1 MRRPV
6 CIIGLAYVFII
17 LIYMY
22 LFPFSEP
29 FIEGL
34 DGSEAVLTG
43 QVDKKEYRISYEK
56 EVLIIYLKNVQI
68 ENPQLL
74 NTELG
79 VLCYMQEGQEAKLG
93 SYVRISGKLK
103 EFAYASNP
111 GEFDARSYYEILGMQ
126 LRLQNGMILQAS
138 TGYSAF
144 REKLFEIK
152 RSCSKL
158 LDKCYE
164 EAEASLLKAMLL
176 GEKNGMDEELKTLY
190 QQNGIIHILSISG
203 LHISLIGMGLYKLLK
218 RLRIPLPV
226 RVILSVAVMYC
237 YGIMTGMSVSAVRA
251 VFMFAAYLGAEMI
264 GRTYDMLTALALA
277 ALLILI
283 GQPLYIRHS
292 GFLFSFGAILAI
304 GLFLPEIEMNMFREG
319 KIEKLI
325 SSGLAVTVVTF
336 PIYLYYYYEYPLYS
350 VFLNLLVIPGAAFLV
365 SGGLLSLLL
374 SFLFLP
380 LGRVVALPVQFLFA
394 CYEGLCRLT
403 LKLPGSTC
411 TMGKPELWQIGLF
424 VGILCLITGLGKR
437 MTKLQ
442 FWQGIL
448 LAFLLIMLRLPEG
461 LQITLIDVGQ
471 GDGIYLSEEGGMHIL
486 IDGGSSDK
494 SNVGTYQI
502 VPFLKSEGTDYLDAI
517 VVTHPDSDHISGICE
532 MLEETGT
539 NGIPIGALYLP
550 DVGDEGRNEEY
561 HKLEKLAQDAG
572 VPIGYLSA
580 GETLRCGDVMLTC
593 FHPEKDWKES
603 EPNVYSTVLYLTY
616 GNFTA
621 LFTGDLEGKGEEL
634 VQKRLSDMLPPE
646 GVTLLK
652 VAHHGSKNSTSADFL
667 KAVNPRIALIS
678 SGRNNR
684 YGHPHEELLK
694 RLEDY
699 GCFIYQ
705 TKESGAVTVR
715 VQNGKVSVEEYLE

>member
-1 MRRPV
+1 
-6 CIIGLAYVFII
+6 
-17 LIYMY
+17 
-22 LFPFSEP
+22 
-29 FIEGL
+29 
-34 DGSEAVLTG
+34 
-43 QVDKKEYRISYEK
+43 
-56 EVLIIYLKNVQI
+56 
-68 ENPQLL
+68 
-74 NTELG
+74 
-79 VLCYMQEGQEAKLG
+79 MQEGQEAKLG

-103 EFAYASNP
+103 EFARASNP
-111 GEFDARSYYEILGMQ
+111 GEFDAGSYYDILGMQ
-126 LRLQNGMILQAS
+126 LRLQNGIILQAG
-138 TGYSAF
+138 TGYNAF
-144 REKLFEIK
+144 REKLFQIK
-152 RSCSKL
+152 CACGKL
-158 LDKCYE
+158 LDQCYE
-164 EAEASLLKAMLL
+164 ETEASLLKAMLL

-226 RVILSVAVMYC
+226 RVILSVTVMYC
-237 YGIMTGMSVSAVRA
+237 YGVMTGMSVSAVRA
-251 VFMFAAYLGAEMI
+251 VFMFAVHLGAELI

-277 ALLILI
+277 AFLILL

-325 SSGLAVTVVTF
+325 SSGLAVSIATF

-365 SGGLLSLLL
+365 SGGLFSLLL

-380 LGRVVALPVQFLFA
+380 LGRAAALPVQFLFA

-403 LKLPGSTC
+403 LRLPGSTC
-411 TMGKPELWQIGLF
+411 IMGKPKLWQIGLF
-424 VGILCLITGLGKR
+424 VGILCLITALGKR

-448 LAFLLIMLRLPEG
+448 LAFLLIMLRFPEG
-461 LQITLIDVGQ
+461 LRITLIDVGQ
-471 GDGIYLSEEGGMHIL
+471 GDGIYLSEDNGMHIL

-532 MLEETGT
+532 MLEETNASGILIGT
-539 NGIPIGALYLP
+539 LYLP
-550 DVGDEGRNEEY
+550 DVGDAGRNEEY
-561 HKLEKLAQDAG
+561 HRLEKLAQDAG
-572 VPIGYLSA
+572 VPVGYLNR
-580 GETLRCGDVMLTC
+580 GETLRCGEVMLTC
-593 FHPEKDWKES
+593 LHPEKDWKES

-634 VQKRLSDMLPPE
+634 VQKRLPDILPPE

-652 VAHHGSKNSTSADFL
+652 VAHHGSKNSTGMDFL
-667 KAVNPRIALIS
+667 RIVNPRIALIS

-694 RLEDY
+694 RLEDC

-715 VQNGKVSVEEYLE
+715 VRNGKVRVEEYLL

>member
-1 MRRPV
+1 M
-6 CIIGLAYVFII
+6 
-17 LIYMY
+17 
-22 LFPFSEP
+22 
-29 FIEGL
+29 
-34 DGSEAVLTG
+34 
-43 QVDKKEYRISYEK
+43 
-56 EVLIIYLKNVQI
+56 KNVQ
-68 ENPQLL
+68 
-74 NTELG
+74 T
-79 VLCYMQEGQEAKLG
+79 
-93 SYVRISGKLK
+93 
-103 EFAYASNP
+103 
-111 GEFDARSYYEILGMQ
+111 
-126 LRLQNGMILQAS
+126 
-138 TGYSAF
+138 
-144 REKLFEIK
+144 
-152 RSCSKL
+152 
-158 LDKCYE
+158 
-164 EAEASLLKAMLL
+164 
-176 GEKNGMDEELKTLY
+176 
-190 QQNGIIHILSISG
+190 G

-218 RLRIPLPV
+218 RLCVPLPV
-226 RVILSVAVMYC
+226 RVALSVSVMYC
-237 YGIMTGMSVSAVRA
+237 YGVMTGMSVSAVRA
-251 VFMFAAYLGAEMI
+251 VFMFVVHLGANLI

-283 GQPLYIRHS
+283 RQPLYIRHS

-325 SSGLAVTVVTF
+325 SSGLAVSIATF

-365 SGGLLSLLL
+365 SGGLFSLLL
-374 SFLFLP
+374 SFFFLP

-411 TMGKPELWQIGLF
+411 IMGKPELWQIGLF
-424 VGILCLITGLGKR
+424 VGILCLITALGKG

-448 LAFLLIMLRLPEG
+448 LAFLLIMIRLPEG

-471 GDGIYLSEEGGMHIL
+471 GDGIYLSEEGGIHIL

-494 SNVGTYQI
+494 GSVGTYQI
-502 VPFLKSEGTDYLDAI
+502 VPFLKSEGTGYLDAI
-517 VVTHPDSDHISGICE
+517 VITHPDSDHISGICE
-532 MLEETGT
+532 MLEEKDTS
-539 NGIPIGALYLP
+539 GILVGALYLP
-550 DVGDEGRNEEY
+550 DVGDTGRNEEY
-561 HKLEKLAQDAG
+561 HKLERLAQDAG
-572 VPIGYLSA
+572 VPVGYLSV
-580 GETLRCGDVMLTC
+580 GETLRCGEVMLTC
-593 FHPEKDWKES
+593 LHPEKDWKES

-634 VQKRLSDMLPPE
+634 VQKRLPDILSPE

-652 VAHHGSKNSTSADFL
+652 VAHHGSKNSTGADFL
-667 KAVNPRIALIS
+667 EAVNPRIALIS

-694 RLEDY
+694 RLEDC

-705 TKESGAVTVR
+705 TEESGAVTVR
-715 VQNGKVSVEEYLE
+715 VRNGKVSVEEYLE